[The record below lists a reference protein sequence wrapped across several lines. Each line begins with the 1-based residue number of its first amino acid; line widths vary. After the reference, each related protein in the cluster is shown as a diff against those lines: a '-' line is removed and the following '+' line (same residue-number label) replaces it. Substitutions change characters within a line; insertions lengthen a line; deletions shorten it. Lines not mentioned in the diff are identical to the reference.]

1 MSISF
6 THASSNLHWLLGE
19 VCRDQRANAKTPSE
33 VSAALII
40 CDDVK
45 WKEWGRSQTALTESA
60 LSEISYAYNQY
71 SHLIMS
77 APADTNTNSLYG
89 KSTGFFFFPSLPCAH
104 CSHNRCSAATEA
116 NTGRSW
122 SNISTWD
129 GMWDRYSEQPNTTVV
144 PPAQDTGGRLTALW
158 AAISLLPLT
167 GIYFSWSERRGNNTS
182 SGVQMS
188 AVSQTKR
195 SFVCL
200 QAATYLCP
208 SVQETSTG
216 LTETFFYISTHTH
229 PPAFCRQVRQLDR
242 WGFRPKLL
250 RWRRE

>member
-1 MSISF
+1 M
-6 THASSNLHWLLGE
+6 
-19 VCRDQRANAKTPSE
+19 
-33 VSAALII
+33 
-40 CDDVK
+40 
-45 WKEWGRSQTALTESA
+45 
-60 LSEISYAYNQY
+60 
-71 SHLIMS
+71 
-77 APADTNTNSLYG
+77 
-89 KSTGFFFFPSLPCAH
+89 H
-104 CSHNRCSAATEA
+104 CSYNRCSAATEA

-129 GMWDRYSEQPNTTVV
+129 GMWDRYSEQLNTTVV

-208 SVQETSTG
+208 SIQETSTG
-216 LTETFFYISTHTH
+216 LTETVLRLNSHSLS
-229 PPAFCRQVRQLDR
+229 CLL
-242 WGFRPKLL
+242 WGSLTAEVSGLNF
-250 RWRRE
+250 